1 MKGFKMKTV
10 FYINGKK
17 VSKKAVTE
25 MVGTERIKRYIKEA
39 KEGFMNDPYEEQSWF
54 LGSEGM
60 LTIEFK

>member
-1 MKGFKMKTV
+1 MRTV
-10 FYINGKK
+10 FYISGKK
-17 VSKKAVTE
+17 VSKKVATE
-25 MVGTERIKRYIKEA
+25 MVGVERIKRLIKEA